1 MKNLL
6 FLTLGLFLIIPINE
20 NTKGQFET
28 TGGVIDISKGREWA
42 DYFESSLELFTFDYY
57 QEIVFPDGSTAEG
70 YGKAFIAGGKIITA
84 EHLTVFWNDYL
95 RNDIVILGPSP
106 IHGLDICHANHGV
119 GDTFYYRTRHDGVK
133 HFTVTFETG
142 NNYEATMDRPMR
154 HGESGSPIVCD
165 AHKKVVALATA
176 YGEAFP
182 GQYYSIITKIPRQQY
197 PF

>member
-1 MKNLL
+1 MS
-6 FLTLGLFLIIPINE
+6 
-20 NTKGQFET
+20 QFET
-28 TGGVIDISKGREWA
+28 TGGVIDISKGKDWA

-57 QEIVFPDGSTAEG
+57 QDIVLPNGTTAGG

-84 EHLTVFWNDYL
+84 EHLTVYWNDFL
-95 RNDIVILGPSP
+95 KNDIVILGKAP

-154 HGESGSPIVCD
+154 PGESGSPIICD

-182 GQYYSIITKIPRQQY
+182 GQYYSIITKIPIQQY